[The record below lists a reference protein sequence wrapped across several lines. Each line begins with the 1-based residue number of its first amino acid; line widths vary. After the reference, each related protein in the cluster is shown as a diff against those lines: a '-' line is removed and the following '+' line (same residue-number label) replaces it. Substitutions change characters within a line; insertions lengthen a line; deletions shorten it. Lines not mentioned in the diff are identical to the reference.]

1 MKIRCSQAE
10 LETGVN
16 IVMKAIPSKT
26 TMTILECI
34 LITAYNGTI
43 TLTSNDMEL
52 GIDTI
57 IDGDIDEEGSVA
69 LSAKLLSDIVRKLP
83 KNTVLIETDA
93 NYMTKIS
100 CDKTKFNLVGR
111 SGEEFPYPEEVE
123 KDDFITISQ
132 FTLKEVIKQTIF
144 SISDNDNNKIMT
156 GELFDIKGNTL
167 RVISLDG
174 HRISIRNIELRQD
187 YPDKKVI
194 IPGKTL
200 NEIEKILSG
209 EIEKT
214 VNIYFTNSNA
224 VFEFDST
231 IVTTRLIEGEYFDVD
246 QMMSDDYETKVIVN
260 KKELTSSIERAIL
273 LVKDN
278 DKKPVI
284 FSIAGDV
291 LEIKINSTIGS
302 MNEPVNVSKEG
313 FDLMIGFN
321 PKFVIDALRAIDDEE
336 INLYFLNSKA
346 PCFIKDD
353 SKSLLFNVKSRF
365 KKGKSI
371 LSISGE
377 INISFG

>member
-1 MKIRCSQAE
+1 MKIRCSKSE
-10 LETGVN
+10 LVNGVG

-34 LITAYNGTI
+34 LITAYNGII
-43 TLTSNDMEL
+43 TLTANDMEL
-52 GIDTI
+52 GIDTVI
-57 IDGDIDEEGSVA
+57 SGDIEENGAVA
-69 LSAKLLSDIVRKLP
+69 LNAKLISDIVRKLP
-83 KNTVLIETDA
+83 DNTVLIETDS
-93 NYMTKIS
+93 NFMTKIS
-100 CDKTKFNLVGR
+100 CEKSKFNLVGR
-111 SGEEFPYPEEVE
+111 SGEDFPYPEDVE
-123 KDDFITISQ
+123 KNDFITVSQ
-132 FTLKEVIKQTIF
+132 FTLKEVIRQTIF

-156 GELFDIKGNTL
+156 GELFDIKGSMM

-200 NEIEKILSG
+200 SEIEKILSG

-214 VNIYFTNSNA
+214 VNIYFTNNNA
-224 VFEFDST
+224 VFEFDNT

-246 QMMSDDYETKVIVN
+246 QMMSNDYETKLTIN
-260 KKELTSSIERAIL
+260 KKEFIESIERAIL

-284 FSIAGDV
+284 FSISEDI

-302 MNEPVNVSKEG
+302 MNEDIGITKEG

-321 PKFVIDALRAIDDEE
+321 PKFVIDALRVIDEE
-336 INLYFLNSKA
+336 TIDMYFMNSKA
-346 PCFIKDD
+346 PCFIKDEGGRYTY
-353 SKSLLFNVKSRF
+353 LILPVNFNNV
-365 KKGKSI
+365 G
-371 LSISGE
+371 
-377 INISFG
+377 

>member
-1 MKIRCSQAE
+1 MKIRCSKSE
-10 LETGVN
+10 LVNGVN
-16 IVMKAIPSKT
+16 IVTKAIPSKT

-34 LITAYNGTI
+34 LITAYNGII
-43 TLTSNDMEL
+43 TLTANDMEL
-52 GIDTI
+52 GIDTVI
-57 IDGDIDEEGSVA
+57 SGDIEENGAVA
-69 LSAKLLSDIVRKLP
+69 LNAKLISDIVRKLP
-83 KNTVLIETDA
+83 DNTVLIESDD
-93 NYMTKIS
+93 NFITKIS
-100 CDKTKFNLVGR
+100 CEKSKFNLVGR
-111 SGEEFPYPEEVE
+111 SGEDFPYPEDVE
-123 KDDFITISQ
+123 KNDFITVSQ
-132 FTLKEVIKQTIF
+132 FTLKEVIRQTIF

-156 GELFDIKGNTL
+156 GELFDIKGNMM

-200 NEIEKILSG
+200 SEIEKILSG

-224 VFEFDST
+224 VFEFDNT

-246 QMMSDDYETKVIVN
+246 QMMSDDYETKLTIN
-260 KKELTSSIERAIL
+260 KKQFIESIERAIL

-284 FSIAGDV
+284 LSIAEDV

-302 MNEPVNVSKEG
+302 MNEDINITKEG

-321 PKFVIDALRAIDDEE
+321 PKFVIDALRVIDEE
-336 INLYFLNSKA
+336 QINMYFMNSKA

-353 SKSLLFNVKSRF
+353 SGKYTYLILPVNFNNV
-365 KKGKSI
+365 G
-371 LSISGE
+371 
-377 INISFG
+377 

>member
-1 MKIRCSQAE
+1 MKIRCSKSE
-10 LETGVN
+10 LVNGVN
-16 IVMKAIPSKT
+16 IVTKAIPSKT

-34 LITAYNGTI
+34 LITAYNGII
-43 TLTSNDMEL
+43 TLTANDMEL
-52 GIDTI
+52 GIDTVI
-57 IDGDIDEEGSVA
+57 SGDIEENGAVA
-69 LSAKLLSDIVRKLP
+69 LNAKLISDIVRKLP
-83 KNTVLIETDA
+83 DNTVLIESDD
-93 NYMTKIS
+93 NFITKIS
-100 CDKTKFNLVGR
+100 CEKSKFNLVGR
-111 SGEEFPYPEEVE
+111 SGEDFPYPEDVE
-123 KDDFITISQ
+123 KNDFITVSQ
-132 FTLKEVIKQTIF
+132 FTLKEVIRQTIF

-156 GELFDIKGNTL
+156 GELFDIKGNMM

-200 NEIEKILSG
+200 SEIEKILSG

-224 VFEFDST
+224 VFEFDNT

-246 QMMSDDYETKVIVN
+246 QMMSDDYETKLNVN
-260 KKELTSSIERAIL
+260 KKQFIESIERAIL

-284 FSIAGDV
+284 LSIAEDV

-302 MNEPVNVSKEG
+302 MNEDINITKEG

-321 PKFVIDALRAIDDEE
+321 PKFVIDALRVIDEE
-336 INLYFLNSKA
+336 QINMYFMNSKA

-353 SKSLLFNVKSRF
+353 SGKYTYLILPVNFNNV
-365 KKGKSI
+365 G
-371 LSISGE
+371 
-377 INISFG
+377 

>member
-57 IDGDIDEEGSVA
+57 IDGDIEEEGSVA
-69 LSAKLLSDIVRKLP
+69 LSARLLSDIVRKLP
-83 KNTVLIETDA
+83 KNTVLVETDV
-93 NYMTKIS
+93 NFMTKIS

-246 QMMSDDYETKVIVN
+246 QMMSDDYETRVIVN

-353 SKSLLFNVKSRF
+353 AKKYTYLILPVNFNNV
-365 KKGKSI
+365 G
-371 LSISGE
+371 
-377 INISFG
+377 